1 VAGSLPDD
9 VRIPGRVVG
18 VDPSQ
23 RMTKTGAQKILREA
37 GGIYGEVAEW

>member
-1 VAGSLPDD
+1 MAGSLPDD

-23 RMTKTGAQKILREA
+23 RMTKTGAQKNSGKPGYLW
-37 GGIYGEVAEW
+37 GVAEW

>member
-1 VAGSLPDD
+1 MAGSLPDD

-23 RMTKTGAQKILREA
+23 RMTKTGAQKKLRKA
-37 GGIYGEVAEW
+37 GAFMGEWRNG